1 MAAFACLGVFSHER
15 HPKLYCLSVFNVGRN
30 CVQKFQVMKLIPAV
44 ITFQFCSLLLS
55 QPILAT
61 SAHGQQQVTLNNEMI
76 RSNLLLSLHRDLVEI
91 ESISLNEQSIGNY
104 LVKYLSQHNFTVEK
118 QYLKPLN
125 SKQAPEKYHSSE
137 ASRFNI
143 LAYRGSSPKSRILVS
158 SHIDTVPP
166 FWPYEVRKHSE
177 IWGRGT
183 VDAKGCVAT
192 QIKAVEDL
200 LTSGDIKDGDVALL
214 FVVGEE
220 LGGDGM
226 KRANDLNLT
235 WETAIF
241 GEPTELK
248 LASGHKGNLGF
259 KIRAKGKAGH
269 SGYPWLGESANSMLI
284 PALAALDKL
293 ELPSSEKYG
302 NSTVNIGR
310 MEGGVAG
317 NVIAETA
324 MAQVQIRLASGT
336 AGDVKKIVLDA
347 IKKIDDRLTFEFAS
361 TGYGPVYIDSDVEGL

>member
-1 MAAFACLGVFSHER
+1 MRSASALWFCL
-15 HPKLYCLSVFNVGRN
+15 PLL
-30 CVQKFQVMKLIPAV
+30 FQWPQLIAPH
-44 ITFQFCSLLLS
+44 SN
-55 QPILAT
+55 
-61 SAHGQQQVTLNNEMI
+61 QQLPLNGPTLNTHTK
-76 RSNLLLSLHRDLVEI
+76 RLTPLLSLHRDLVEI
-91 ESISLNEQSIGNY
+91 ESISGNEHDVGGY
-104 LVKYLSQHNFTVEK
+104 LVKYLKAHNFTVQTQRLEPLKSNK
-118 QYLKPLN
+118 QEPSHK
-125 SKQAPEKYHSSE
+125 SAADS
-137 ASRFNI
+137 SRFNV
-143 LAYRGSSPKSRILVS
+143 LAYKGSSPKSRVLVS

-166 FWPYEVRKHSE
+166 FWPYEIHE
-177 IWGRGT
+177 NDNIWGRGT

-192 QIKAVEDL
+192 QIVAVQEL
-200 LTSGDIKDGDVALL
+200 ISSGDLHDGDVDLL

-220 LGGDGM
+220 VGGDGM
-226 KRANDLNLT
+226 RKVNELNLK

-259 KIRAKGKAGH
+259 TIHAKGKAGH

-302 NSTVNIGR
+302 NTTINIGR

-324 MAQVQIRLASGT
+324 SAQVQLRLAAGT
-336 AGDVKKIVLDA
+336 AQDAKEAVLETAKKV
-347 IKKIDDRLTFEFAS
+347 DDRLTFEFAS
-361 TGYGPVYIDSDVEGL
+361 VGYGPVYIDSDVDGVYIHGFPRSLQADTV

>member
-1 MAAFACLGVFSHER
+1 
-15 HPKLYCLSVFNVGRN
+15 
-30 CVQKFQVMKLIPAV
+30 MKSALV
-44 ITFQFCSLLLS
+44 FQFCLLFLFQWPHRTTAYASESYQQLSLGAHAS
-55 QPILAT
+55 GVHAKRLAP
-61 SAHGQQQVTLNNEMI
+61 
-76 RSNLLLSLHRDLVEI
+76 LLSLHRDLVEI
-91 ESISLNEQSIGNY
+91 ESISGNEHDVGEY
-104 LVKYLSQHNFTVEK
+104 LVKYLRAHNFTVDRQQVGPLKARK
-118 QYLKPLN
+118 QQLSPKAVGE
-125 SKQAPEKYHSSE
+125 S
-137 ASRFNI
+137 SRFNV
-143 LAYRGSSPKSRILVS
+143 LAYKGSSPKSRVLVS

-166 FWPYEVRKHSE
+166 FWPYEVRKKNH

-192 QIKAVEDL
+192 QIVAVQQL
-200 LTSGDIKDGDVALL
+200 LSSGDLQDGDVALL

-220 LGGDGM
+220 IGGDGM
-226 KRANDLNLT
+226 RKVNELNLR

-248 LASGHKGNLGF
+248 LASGHKGILGF
-259 KIRAKGKAGH
+259 TIHAQGKAGH

-302 NSTVNIGR
+302 NTTINIGQ

-324 MAQVQIRLASGT
+324 SAQIAMRLAAGT
-336 AGDVKKIVLDA
+336 PQDAKNAVLEA
-347 IKKIDDRLTFEFAS
+347 AKKIDDRLTFEFAS
-361 TGYGPVYIDSDVEGL
+361 AGYGPVYIDSDVEGMNPSPFTSLILTFPRV